1 MFGEEISHTKKE
13 KLKKVKSSFESLNL
27 PFFFIRGHDI
37 ENVKEAFIRLNCKG
51 TPLKTADKALAYA
64 CDIRLRDKLNNFK
77 EGLRSIGFGDIDN
90 SSLADAIVF
99 CKGIDDVSEKT
110 KENLIRKLNKESD
123 AFDEEWKTIRN
134 SIGKAIDHLTT
145 SFKVNHS
152 DLLPSKT
159 MIPILTVFFYENN
172 NRNPDNIQ
180 SEEIKKWFWVSA
192 LTGRYSGRLY
202 RRSILEDIRRMKG
215 LAKSHKKLGLHF
227 DKIDIDELVRADF
240 SKKNA
245 TITRAY
251 FCLLA
256 NQEPLY
262 LENAEKI
269 NIADPAVILDKK
281 HRHHIF
287 PKSSL
292 MKIGIP
298 ARKYN
303 SIVNICYLPLQENA
317 AIGNNLPCDYLSR
330 YRNNHAFA
338 KIMKSHLFPFEKGSA
353 IWRSDAKVAFKQFLD
368 ERKISIADAFEN
380 VASATIFER

>member
-1 MFGEEISHTKKE
+1 M
-13 KLKKVKSSFESLNL
+13 
-27 PFFFIRGHDI
+27 
-37 ENVKEAFIRLNCKG
+37 
-51 TPLKTADKALAYA
+51 
-64 CDIRLRDKLNNFK
+64 
-77 EGLRSIGFGDIDN
+77 
-90 SSLADAIVF
+90 
-99 CKGIDDVSEKT
+99 
-110 KENLIRKLNKESD
+110 
-123 AFDEEWKTIRN
+123 
-134 SIGKAIDHLTT
+134 TT

-292 MKIGIP
+292 MKIGI
-298 ARKYN
+298 
-303 SIVNICYLPLQENA
+303 LQ
-317 AIGNNLPCDYLSR
+317 GNTT
-330 YRNNHAFA
+330 A
-338 KIMKSHLFPFEKGSA
+338 
-353 IWRSDAKVAFKQFLD
+353 
-368 ERKISIADAFEN
+368 
-380 VASATIFER
+380 